1 MEKPLM
7 QGKIEGRRRETQRMG
22 RLDGIPDTMDMS
34 LSKLLENAKDREALH
49 GSQRVQQDQ
58 VTKRQQTRGKT
69 ANGKIKEKKKRL
81 LVASVEEQSV
91 SSALEMPGD
100 F

>member
-1 MEKPLM
+1 
-7 QGKIEGRRRETQRMG
+7 
-22 RLDGIPDTMDMS
+22 MD
-34 LSKLLENAKDREALH
+34 H
-49 GSQRVQQDQ
+49 RVQQDQ
-58 VTKRQQTRGKT
+58 VTKQQQTRGKN

-91 SSALEMPGD
+91 SSGLEMPGD